1 MQEKGYVYILT
12 NPSFREDWVKIGKSS
27 RPVDIRSKELDNT
40 AVPLPFEI
48 YATVKSSEYSYI
60 ESSLHEILTDLAD
73 KRIRKNREFFNIKP
87 EEAFRYLKLIAK
99 MDKNAEINAP
109 EDESSS
115 SEGNPVHSKSYT
127 HLGDYAVE
135 TNEIFYLSNGVA
147 KGKMRVQNGCE
158 YVVLEGSILDPKI
171 TSNESSIRKSRK
183 EHADSLSEDGMV
195 VIRDI
200 IFNTPSG
207 AANFIRGGAC
217 NGKTYWRTASDRP
230 LSDFISYSK
239 NNSYN

>member
-1 MQEKGYVYILT
+1 
-12 NPSFREDWVKIGKSS
+12 
-27 RPVDIRSKELDNT
+27 
-40 AVPLPFEI
+40 
-48 YATVKSSEYSYI
+48 
-60 ESSLHEILTDLAD
+60 
-73 KRIRKNREFFNIKP
+73 
-87 EEAFRYLKLIAK
+87 

-109 EDESSS
+109 EDESNS

-127 HLGDYAVE
+127 HLGDYTVE

-158 YVVLEGSILDPKI
+158 YVVLEGAILDPKI

>member
-27 RPVDIRSKELDNT
+27 RPVDVRSKELDNT

-60 ESSLHEILTDLAD
+60 ESSLHKILTDLAD

-109 EDESSS
+109 EDESNS

-127 HLGDYAVE
+127 HLGDYTVE

-147 KGKMRVQNGCE
+147 DGKMKVQNGCE
-158 YVVLEGSILDPKI
+158 YVVLEGSMLDPKI
-171 TSNESSIRKSRK
+171 TSSIRKSRK
-183 EHADSLSEDGMV
+183 EHADSLNADGTV

-230 LSDFISYSK
+230 LSDFISYGK

>member
-27 RPVDIRSKELDNT
+27 RPVDVRSKELDNT

-48 YATVKSSEYSYI
+48 YATVKSSKYSYI
-60 ESSLHEILTDLAD
+60 ESSLHKILTDLAD
-73 KRIRKNREFFNIKP
+73 KRIRKNCEFFNMKP
-87 EEAFRYLKLIAK
+87 EEAFRYLKLIAE
-99 MDKNAEINAP
+99 MDENAEINAP
-109 EDESSS
+109 EDEPSSS
-115 SEGNPVHSKSYT
+115 GGDPVHSKSYT
-127 HLGDYAVE
+127 HLGNYTVE
-135 TNEIFYLSNGVA
+135 TDEIFYLTNGVA
-147 KGKMRVQNGCE
+147 EGKMRVQNGCE

-183 EHADSLSEDGMV
+183 EHADSLSEDGTV

-200 IFNTPSG
+200 TFNTPSG

-217 NGKTYWRTASDRP
+217 NGKTYWRTASDHP
-230 LSDFISYSK
+230 LSEFISYRK
-239 NNSYN
+239 DNSDN